1 MEVSG
6 VAALS
11 NIGATSNTATTAP
24 VNAPTSTGGALPT
37 DRVEMSPDAMRAME
51 SCSAPVVHDNVSPVT
66 TSAKSSSDV
75 ATECHVP
82 YTRTGALAQG
92 SNPAQKVEQNTQTE
106 IVQFVEEA
114 TETLQD
120 NMLMIFNVKSI
131 AEQYRL
137 LMEWLLLLLA
147 IMLLARCI

>member
-51 SCSAPVVHDNVSPVT
+51 SCSAPVVHDNVSPVAT
-66 TSAKSSSDV
+66 NAKSSSSV
-75 ATECHVP
+75 TTECHVP
-82 YTRTGALAQG
+82 YTRTGALVQECNLA
-92 SNPAQKVEQNTQTE
+92 PKVEQTTQTE

-120 NMLMIFNVKSI
+120 SMVMIFNVKSMI
-131 AEQYRL
+131 EQYRL
-137 LMEWLLLLLA
+137 ILEWLLLLLA
-147 IMLLARCI
+147 MMLLARYI